1 MNHKPATCF
10 LNFLAKSRDRV
21 ASFAALP
28 LMKKGF
34 SSQILL
40 IFLFGITQ
48 TQPARAG
55 QGHMENALQALMNA
69 RYELSQASHDKGG
82 HRVNAIQII
91 DQAIAEVR
99 QGIRVGASH
108 GD

>member
-1 MNHKPATCF
+1 
-10 LNFLAKSRDRV
+10 
-21 ASFAALP
+21 
-28 LMKKGF
+28 MKKVLF
-34 SSQILL
+34 RQLL
-40 IFLFGITQ
+40 TVSLFGIGLMQ
-48 TQPARAG
+48 SARAD

-91 DQAIAEVR
+91 NQAIAEVR
-99 QGIRVGASH
+99 RGIRVGASH